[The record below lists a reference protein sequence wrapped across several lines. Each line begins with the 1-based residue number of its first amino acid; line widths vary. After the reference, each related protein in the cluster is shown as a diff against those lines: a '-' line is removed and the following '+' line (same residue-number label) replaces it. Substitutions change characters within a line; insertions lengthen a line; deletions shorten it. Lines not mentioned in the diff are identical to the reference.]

1 MACMFE
7 HNWSWPRK
15 RGGKDVQVCLNCGTE
30 RESRVRF
37 DGPRY
42 RKTQEGIPNFSTT
55 SVRYPEALRTFSA
68 TAG

>member
-15 RGGKDVQVCLNCGTE
+15 RGGKDVQVCLTCGTE

-42 RKTQEGIPNFSTT
+42 KKTQDGIPNFSTT
-55 SVRYPEALRTFSA
+55 NRYPEALRTLPA

>member
-1 MACMFE
+1 MFE

-42 RKTQEGIPNFSTT
+42 KKTQDGIPNFTT
-55 SVRYPEALRTFSA
+55 ANRYPETLRTSPA
-68 TAG
+68 AAG